1 MEEDFIKL
9 SERKDYYKNKLV
21 KAEELLEV
29 ERVDNENNLIALKKL
44 IAR

>member
-1 MEEDFIKL
+1 MEEDFVKL

-21 KAEELLEV
+21 KTEELLEV